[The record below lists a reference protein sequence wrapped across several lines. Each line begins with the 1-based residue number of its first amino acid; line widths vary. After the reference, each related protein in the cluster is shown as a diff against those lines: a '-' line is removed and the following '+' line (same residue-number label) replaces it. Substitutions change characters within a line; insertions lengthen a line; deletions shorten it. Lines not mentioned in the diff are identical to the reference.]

1 MKRNVPIARQESLV
15 VPDVQN
21 PFVHRLH
28 FGILDKIQIV
38 IMSVTVAPLRLLMSG
53 MCLVL
58 AWPLA
63 ALSLAFRTEEEKR
76 KPLTGWRKAF
86 SGLLLWLGRCVIFI
100 AGFHKIK
107 FRGKP
112 ASAQDAPV
120 LCAAP
125 HSTFFDTIVCF
136 LGQELKSPVA
146 KIESSSL
153 PFLGTLI
160 QFTQPVFVRRE
171 DPNSRA
177 VTIQQIRERGQS
189 GGAWPQVLIFPEGT
203 CTNRSCLITFKPGAF
218 YPGVPVQPV
227 CLRYFNKLDTFTWTW
242 DGPKAFACLWYTF
255 CQFNNQ
261 VEIEFLPVYN
271 PSEEEKNDARLFAH
285 NVRAVM
291 AKHLNCPVTDHTY
304 DDCRLM
310 VRAAR
315 LKLPMEA
322 GLVEFQKLHQKLGV
336 NSKQMQGYLEK
347 FCKIAKSGQIN
358 LEEFASYL
366 HLPKSQALEEVFA
379 LYDRDNSGTID
390 FREYVIG
397 LSLVSGPANSN
408 DTVQF
413 AFQLFDTE
421 NQGHISREGF
431 TQILCNAFK
440 MNTQDV
446 QVLFDKVDCDNDDKI
461 SFDEFKAYAEEKPE
475 YAKLFKTYH
484 ELVQGNGHVEN
495 NGTPPKAKFD

>member
-76 KPLTGWRKAF
+76 KPLTGWRNVLRPLIVVLCRGVF
-86 SGLLLWLGRCVIFI
+86 FMG
-100 AGFHKIK
+100 GFHWIRV
-107 FRGKP
+107 RGQRATAK
-112 ASAQDAPV
+112 DAPIIA
-120 LCAAP
+120 LAP
-125 HSTFFDTIVCF
+125 HSTFFDALTDVF
-136 LGQELKSPVA
+136 LDLTTVVA
-146 KIESSSL
+146 KAESEKV
-153 PFLGTLI
+153 PIFGTLI